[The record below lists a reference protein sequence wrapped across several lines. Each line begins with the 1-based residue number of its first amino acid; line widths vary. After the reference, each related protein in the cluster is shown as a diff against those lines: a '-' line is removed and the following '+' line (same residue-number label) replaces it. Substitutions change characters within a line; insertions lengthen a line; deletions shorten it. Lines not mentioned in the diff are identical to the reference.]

1 MNIHHVLFF
10 CFISALCGDTGLV
23 SAKLNIYT
31 GAEGG
36 SGSITCYISKPKNI
50 KFFCKEECKA
60 EGILVKTE
68 DVRGQNG
75 RFSTEYEGE
84 SSGRGVLTVTITN
97 LTKSD
102 TGQYRCGLG
111 TDLVPDSYSDF
122 EIRVSDEL
130 PDVNTRFTKTDT
142 EGENITRGCSDTVS
156 GKQMFLCKDECKT
169 EEDIIIE
176 TDGSRAQSGRY
187 SIEYREG
194 STFGLYVIITNASK
208 SDTGWYK
215 CGNGRALSPDS
226 SNTFTILV
234 IGDPSASRTTQSF
247 TPPSV
252 FAVTTNQGT
261 AFLIPLV
268 VCVVIIVALSA
279 AVLLLIYKLK
289 TKRTSDNM
297 NLECFTHENRPPGS
311 TGEESIYENVDP
323 GRKDQHQHNYTKHL

>member
-23 SAKLNIYT
+23 SAKLSIYT

-36 SGSITCYISKPKNI
+36 NGSITCYISKPKNI

-68 DVRGQNG
+68 DVRAQNG
-75 RFSTEYEGE
+75 RFSTEYKGE

-102 TGQYRCGLG
+102 AGQYRCGLG
-111 TDLVPDSYSDF
+111 TALVPDSYADF
-122 EIRVSDEL
+122 EIGVSDEM
-130 PDVNTRFTKTDT
+130 PFGNTCFFRTDT
-142 EGENITRGCSDTVS
+142 EGENITFGCSGTVS
-156 GKQMFLCKDECKT
+156 GKQKFLCKDECKT

-176 TDGSRAQSGRY
+176 TDGNRAQSGRY
-187 SIEYREG
+187 SIEYDEG
-194 STFGLYVIITNASK
+194 STFGLSVTITNASK
-208 SDTGWYK
+208 SDTGRYK
-215 CGNGRALSPDS
+215 CGYGRALSPDS
-226 SNTFTILV
+226 SNTFPIIV
-234 IGDPSASRTTQSF
+234 MGDLSASSRSF

-252 FAVTTNQGT
+252 FPETTNQGT
-261 AFLIPLV
+261 VFLVPLV
-268 VCVVIIVALSA
+268 VCVVVIVALSA

-289 TKRTSDNM
+289 TNRTSDNM

-311 TGEESIYENVDP
+311 AGEESIYENVDP
-323 GRKDQHQHNYTKHL
+323 GRKDQHQYNYTKHL